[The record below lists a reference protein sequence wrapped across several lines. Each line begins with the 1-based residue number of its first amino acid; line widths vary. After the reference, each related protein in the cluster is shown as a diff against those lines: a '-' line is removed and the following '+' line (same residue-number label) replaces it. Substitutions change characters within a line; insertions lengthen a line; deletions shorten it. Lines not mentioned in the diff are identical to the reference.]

1 MRSVAL
7 VLTLTVGSGSSLWV
21 APGRC
26 VPEYRRHRS
35 LRLSAGAERRPVVR
49 LDIDLGPSGE
59 PKGVSTI
66 NFAPLLPNSDIFVL
80 KLGLPLGML
89 IEVVED
95 GGASIAGNWFQNTR
109 VVVQDALPG
118 YSACRS
124 VQKGDLLR
132 AVSAYRTVVVAPE
145 GFSAWRQLTSYTPVG
160 EMQLRRLIFKTEG
173 ASYDD
178 VRDAIK
184 SHNEGDRIA
193 TLVIERATAPPAP
206 THAEGQAA
214 GADADNP
221 AADMGPSADARD
233 TATSD

>member
-1 MRSVAL
+1 MRGSVGL
-7 VLTLTVGSGSSLWV
+7 VLTLAVDSGTSLWV
-21 APGRC
+21 APGRH
-26 VPEYRRHRS
+26 VPNELRHQS
-35 LRLSAGAERRPVVR
+35 VRLSAGAQRRPVVR
-49 LDIDLGPSGE
+49 LDVDLGPSGE

-66 NFAPLLPNSDIFVL
+66 NFSPLLPDSDIFVMQ
-80 KLGLPLGML
+80 LGLPLGML

-95 GGASIAGNWFQNTR
+95 GGGSIAGNWFRNTR

-132 AVSAYRTVVVAPE
+132 AVSAYRTVVVAPQ

-160 EMQLRRLIFKTEG
+160 EVQLRRLIFKTEG

-193 TLVIERATAPPAP
+193 TLVIERARKPPTP
-206 THAEGQAA
+206 EQAEGKAARADDEPKHPPQA
-214 GADADNP
+214 
-221 AADMGPSADARD
+221 PSC
-233 TATSD
+233 SNGGF